1 MNAPLRENAEPR
13 LEDFPFRVTD
23 NVRYA
28 DLDPNQHVNNAV
40 YASYFETGR
49 VTLMKDRSR
58 GLMPPGLSWMMVR
71 LDMHFRAE
79 LRWPGT
85 IEMGLGLVK
94 FGRTSVTFDQVV
106 FSKGKCVASAQ
117 SVSVLIDESSQ
128 GAPHGHRYAFLG
140 RDGVVLLTLWQQAS
154 DGYATERSGLH
165 HLSFQVDTI
174 DEVREAESAL
184 KELGVTFQYEGVVP
198 HREGA
203 ASGGIFFT
211 DPDGIRLEIF
221 AAVGAAGQEAPRG
234 EAPTCGFF

>member
-1 MNAPLRENAEPR
+1 MNAPLRENAEPK

-85 IEMGLGLVK
+85 IETGLGLVK

-106 FSKGKCVASAQ
+106 FSNGKCVASAQ
-117 SVSVLIDESSQ
+117 SVSVLINETSHKPMPLTEEVIAKLQSWMRRGLD
-128 GAPHGHRYAFLG
+128 G
-140 RDGVVLLTLWQQAS
+140 R
-154 DGYATERSGLH
+154 
-165 HLSFQVDTI
+165 
-174 DEVREAESAL
+174 
-184 KELGVTFQYEGVVP
+184 
-198 HREGA
+198 
-203 ASGGIFFT
+203 
-211 DPDGIRLEIF
+211 
-221 AAVGAAGQEAPRG
+221 
-234 EAPTCGFF
+234 